1 MAGLQQRGDMTD
13 RNLQLEEG
21 SEAAKLK
28 AAGPRARLAAVVLA
42 GSIALPSLAL
52 GQSTTAP
59 ASIAQS
65 PPPTEPAFYR
75 TEGDQEFA
83 KPYIDVDEW
92 RTQPVRHR
100 YVHGGFTGTETRF
113 SYYFPDKA
121 GYKGRFF
128 QHITPVPDDENASQK
143 LPAGEDNK
151 INFAI
156 ASGAY
161 FVETN
166 GGGKLDLGKAHT
178 SKADPTIGGYRAN
191 ANAAAYSRVVA
202 QKMYGGKRPFGYAYG
217 GSGGAF
223 RTIGLMEN
231 TRGVWDGAVPYVV
244 GSTQAIPNMF
254 TGRIRVMRLLGDKLD
269 QVVSAADPG
278 GSGDIYAGLTSLQA
292 EALREMTRLGFLPQS
307 WYAWRDMGI
316 HGFAALYPGIA
327 AADPTYF
334 IDFWTKPGYLG
345 FDHPAQFKDAR
356 LQFKSKVA
364 HVLTAAEAAR
374 AGINLDA
381 SSERQR
387 GGVDTAFKV
396 PEGAEGR
403 RVVAYRLTA
412 APPKIPF
419 LGGDLIVA
427 TGAARDKRLPLARIV
442 GDVVVLGVAN
452 GDVAALLKDG
462 DDVTVD
468 NSNFLAMETYHR
480 HQVPGPEFKVWDQF
494 RNADG
499 TPKYPQRPKLLGP
512 MFIPTVGRKQT
523 GEIEGKMI
531 VASSLWDREALPWQ
545 ADWYANRVKQHLGA
559 RFDQNFR
566 LWYTDHAVHG
576 DFSPKGLGEDATRI
590 VSYVPVL
597 QQALRDLADWVENG
611 IPAPTSTQYKII
623 DGQVVVPP
631 SAEARKGIQLVVSL
645 RVNGSDRV
653 EVKAGQPVSFDGA
666 ITVPKEAGSV
676 IAADWDFDG
685 SGTFPISAKVAAKAK
700 TVKVSTSH
708 TFTRPGTYFAVLRG
722 TANRQGD
729 RAATFARIQNLARVR
744 VVVN

>member
-1 MAGLQQRGDMTD
+1 MLSLQPRACTRLQ
-13 RNLQLEEG
+13 NLQAKEELG
-21 SEAAKLK
+21 VGKLK
-28 AAGPRARLAAVVLA
+28 VPLLQPGMRLIALAASV
-42 GSIALPSLAL
+42 ALPNFAL

-59 ASIAQS
+59 TASAQTS
-65 PPPTEPAFYR
+65 PPISLGFYR
-75 TEGDQEFA
+75 TEGDREFSQ
-83 KPYIDVDEW
+83 PYVDVDEW
-92 RTQPVRHR
+92 RTQPVHHR

-121 GYKGRFF
+121 DYRGRFF

-143 LPAGEDNK
+143 LAAGEDNK
-151 INFAI
+151 IAFAI

-178 SKADPTIGGYRAN
+178 STGDPTIGGYRAN

-202 QKMYGGKRPFGYAYG
+202 QEMYGGRRPFGYAYG

-278 GSGDIYAGLTSLQA
+278 GSGDIYAGLTQLQA

-334 IDFWTKPGYLG
+334 TDFWTKPGYLG
-345 FDHPAQFKDAR
+345 FDDPAQFKEAR
-356 LQFKSKVA
+356 LQFRGKVA
-364 HVLTAAEAAR
+364 HVLTASEAAR

-403 RVVAYRLTA
+403 RIVAYRLTG

-419 LGGDLIVA
+419 LGGDLIIG

-452 GDVAALLKDG
+452 GDVAAVLKGG
-462 DDVTVD
+462 DEVTVD

-494 RNADG
+494 RNTDG
-499 TPKYPQRPKLLGP
+499 TPKYPQRPRLLGP

-531 VASSLWDREALPWQ
+531 VVSSLWDREALPWQ

-559 RFDQNFR
+559 RFDENFR

-576 DFSPKGLGEDATRI
+576 DFSPSGLGEDATRI

-597 QQALRDLADWVENG
+597 QQALRDLADWVEKG
-611 IPAPTSTQYKII
+611 VSAPTSTQYKIV
-623 DGQVVVPP
+623 DGQVIVPP
-631 SAEARKGIQLVVSL
+631 SAEARKGIQPVVSL

-653 EVKAGQPVSFDGA
+653 EAKAGQSVSFDGA
-666 ITVPKEAGSV
+666 IGVPKGAGSV

-685 SGTFPISAKVAAKAK
+685 SGTFPISAKVPAKAK
-700 TVKVSTSH
+700 SVKVSISH

-744 VVVN
+744 VVVK